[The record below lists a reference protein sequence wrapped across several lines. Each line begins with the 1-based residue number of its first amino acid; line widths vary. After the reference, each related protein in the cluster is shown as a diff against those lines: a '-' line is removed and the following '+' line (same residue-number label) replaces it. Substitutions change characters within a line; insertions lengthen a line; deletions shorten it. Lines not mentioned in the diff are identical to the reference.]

1 MNAQMNAQTNTQL
14 ETLLR
19 HPGLWRG
26 DRPEVPARPGM
37 ATGHG
42 ALDALLPGGGWPRGA
57 LVELMLQEEG
67 IGELSLV
74 LPALAALSREERWIA
89 LIAPPHIPYAPAL
102 AAAGLELSRLLV
114 VRTTNTADTLWA
126 MEEALRSG
134 ACAAVLAW
142 PAAISERAQRRL
154 QLAAEEGGS
163 TAIWF
168 IPARQAASASFAT
181 LRLGL
186 APAPDGLEIR
196 FVKRRGGGAVAPLVL
211 DLPNAL
217 ARPAFPRPGAA
228 GLRAVS

>member
-1 MNAQMNAQTNTQL
+1 
-14 ETLLR
+14 
-19 HPGLWRG
+19 
-26 DRPEVPARPGM
+26 M
-37 ATGHG
+37 ATGHA

-114 VRTTNTADTLWA
+114 VRTANTADTLWA

-154 QLAAEEGGS
+154 QLAAEEGGEYGDLVH
-163 TAIWF
+163 
-168 IPARQAASASFAT
+168 PRPPGGQ
-181 LRLGL
+181 RLL
-186 APAPDGLEIR
+186 CHPAPGAGPGPGCGLEIR
-196 FVKRRGGGAVAPLVL
+196 FVKRRGGGAMAPLVL
-211 DLPNAL
+211 DLPHAL
-217 ARPAFPRPGAA
+217 ARPAFSRPGAA
-228 GLRAVS
+228 GLRAVSLTPGPLRSAARASGRPSWRSTRLPGIRGSGRAWR